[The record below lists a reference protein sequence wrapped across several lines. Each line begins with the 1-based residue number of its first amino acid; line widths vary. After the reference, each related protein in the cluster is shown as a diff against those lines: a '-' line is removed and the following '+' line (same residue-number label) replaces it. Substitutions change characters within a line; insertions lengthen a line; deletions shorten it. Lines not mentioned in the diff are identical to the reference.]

1 MDLYSQ
7 TNWAKNTYFKNK
19 VLYPN
24 NIDELKIILS
34 KKKTNIGLCGNL
46 RSFGDTC
53 VNKKNLISLT
63 KFPKKIHV
71 DKKKSILNVSNFLL
85 IDILKLIIPMDL

>member
-34 KKKTNIGLCGNL
+34 KKK
-46 RSFGDTC
+46 
-53 VNKKNLISLT
+53 LILDYVE
-63 KFPKKIHV
+63 I
-71 DKKKSILNVSNFLL
+71 
-85 IDILKLIIPMDL
+85 